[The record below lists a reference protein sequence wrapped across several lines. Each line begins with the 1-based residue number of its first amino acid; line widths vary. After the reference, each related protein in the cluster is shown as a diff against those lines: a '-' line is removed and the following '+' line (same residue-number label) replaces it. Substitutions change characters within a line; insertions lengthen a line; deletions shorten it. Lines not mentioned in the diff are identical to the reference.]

1 MKRTYKVI
9 ASRGT
14 EIVFDD
20 RIDAESPREA
30 RERMKELLGLKSL
43 SGIVYTITELP
54 VDLIRQLVDARV
66 AEIIG
71 GATVTTPAPAD
82 LTAAVAAHLAPILRR
97 LEALE
102 QQAGASAP
110 AARFDPLASL
120 PPVQTETEPEPA
132 QTEAEPEPE
141 GADVDEPP
149 PGLNWAQIKSHL
161 RRYRRPD
168 RTAELYGITR
178 EQLDAR
184 AEAEGWQIGDRRVY
198 ADA

>member
-1 MKRTYKVI
+1 MNRTYKLI
-9 ASRGT
+9 ASRGN
-14 EIVFDD
+14 EIVFDG
-20 RIDAESPREA
+20 RIEAESPRAA
-30 RERMKELLGLKSL
+30 RRRMKELLGLQSL

-54 VDLIRQLVDARV
+54 VDLIREIVDARV

-71 GATVTTPAPAD
+71 GAAVSTPAPAD
-82 LTAAVAAHLAPILRR
+82 LAASVAAHLAPILRR

-102 QQAGASAP
+102 QRPGAP
-110 AARFDPLASL
+110 APSVRFDPLASL
-120 PPVQTETEPEPA
+120 PPVQTEAQPEPV
-132 QTEAEPEPE
+132 P
-141 GADVDEPP
+141 EPP